1 LAQSQLDRLIKD
13 ADSKNLASHPYWL
26 KLLHYYGPG
35 ESIGQWSTL
44 SDIVTPGFFLAPN
57 GSTDPEAELKA
68 TLKAI
73 QDPPGEDPDQHIR
86 CRFIARTRWLMEE
99 LEFPELPRMHCPLFD
114 AGAISMSRQG

>member
-1 LAQSQLDRLIKD
+1 MSPQTILNFPLFFFRTITVLFFLPLPWSALAQSQLDRLIKD

-73 QDPPGEDPDQHIR
+73 QDPPG
-86 CRFIARTRWLMEE
+86 
-99 LEFPELPRMHCPLFD
+99 
-114 AGAISMSRQG
+114 